1 MLDACRVDL
10 LQRQHVLLRER
21 VLSSTTADA
30 GRSSPGGGRSS
41 ASPELPEDWTEF
53 RRQLLGFVARR
64 LPTDADAEDLVQDV
78 LLKAAAKRDSLKD
91 ASRIVPWLLQIA
103 RHAIADFY
111 RGRSRDTLGSARTT
125 DDESTLDQLL
135 DPAIDAQ
142 SELDTAALA
151 ECMRPLVGTLPP
163 LYQEAV
169 RRVELQ
175 DERQVDVARD
185 LGLSISTLKSRV
197 QRGRVQ
203 LKEALLACCEVSQ
216 GRSGGITDFQ
226 PRTNSCGCG
235 ATELVPLRSVRR

>member
-1 MLDACRVDL
+1 LLDPDRLVL
-10 LQRQHVLLRER
+10 LQRQHLLLRER
-21 VLSSTTADA
+21 LLSSASLDA
-30 GRSSPGGGRSS
+30 ERSSPGGGRPV
-41 ASPELPEDWTEF
+41 ALPEVPEDWAEF

-64 LPTDADAEDLVQDV
+64 LPAEADAEDLVQEV
-78 LLKAAAKRDSLKD
+78 FLKAAAKRDSLQD

-103 RHAIADFY
+103 RRAIADFY
-111 RGRSRDTLGSARTT
+111 RGRSRDTLGGARTT
-125 DDESTLDQLL
+125 DDETTLEQLP
-135 DPAIDAQ
+135 DPAVDAQ
-142 SELDTAALA
+142 VEVDTAALA
-151 ECMRPLVGTLPP
+151 ACMRPLVGALPP

-216 GRSGGITDFQ
+216 ARSGGITDFQ

-235 ATELVPLRSVRR
+235 ATELVPLRSIRR